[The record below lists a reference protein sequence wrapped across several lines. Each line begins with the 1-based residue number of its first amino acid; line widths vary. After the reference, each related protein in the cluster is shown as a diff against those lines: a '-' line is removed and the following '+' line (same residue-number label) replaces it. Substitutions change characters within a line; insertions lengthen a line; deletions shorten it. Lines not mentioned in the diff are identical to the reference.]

1 MRVLQL
7 HSYYQLR
14 GGEDAVVEAERELLV
29 AHGHDVRVHC
39 SNNAVMSEIGALRA
53 AARTVWSQHDHAAVT
68 RLLADWRPDVVHIHN
83 TFQAM
88 SPSVIWAAARAG
100 VPVVQTLHNFRLIC
114 PQAMLLRQDAVCED
128 CVGHVP
134 WRGVVRACYR
144 QSRLQTAVLASTVVL
159 HRAVGTYDRH
169 VARFIALSD
178 FSRRKL
184 IEGGLDGSRIVVK
197 PNFYETDLMP
207 SFEGRRG
214 GLFVGRLSREK
225 GIEVLMQAAG
235 THGMQ
240 GVTVIGDGPAY
251 ADAVA
256 ACFGAHWL
264 GFQPLSSVVAR
275 MQQSAFLVLPSICY
289 ENFPRTIVE
298 AYACGLPVI
307 ASAMGAMAELV
318 EDGVTGLL
326 FEPGHAQALA
336 ERVAWAHAHPE
347 AMQRMGEV
355 AFQRYQQRYRAHIN
369 HEQLLGIYS
378 EAVAHVAETRGATH
392 G

>member
-14 GGEDAVVEAERELLV
+14 GGEDAVVEAERELLL
-29 AHGHDVRVHC
+29 AHGHEVRVHC
-39 SNNAVMSEIGALRA
+39 SNNALMSDIGPLRA
-53 AARTVWSQHDHAAVT
+53 AARTVWSRDEHAAVA
-68 RLLADWRPDVVHIHN
+68 RLLADWRPEVVHIHN

-128 CVGHVP
+128 CVGHLP
-134 WRGVVRACYR
+134 WRGVLRACYR
-144 QSRLQTAVLASTVVL
+144 QSHLQTAVLASTVVL

-184 IEGGLDGSRIVVK
+184 IEGGLDGSRIAVK
-197 PNFYETDLMP
+197 PNFYEADAAP
-207 SFEGRRG
+207 VFDGRVG
-214 GLFVGRLSREK
+214 GVFVGRLSREK
-225 GIEVLMQAAG
+225 GIEVLMAAARE
-235 THGMQ
+235 HGMR

-251 ADAVA
+251 AEAVS
-256 ACFGAHWL
+256 ACFGPGWL
-264 GFQPLSSVVAR
+264 GFQPLSEVVSR
-275 MQQSAFLVLPSICY
+275 MQQAAFLVLPSICY

-298 AYACGLPVI
+298 AYASGLPVI

-326 FEPGHAQALA
+326 FEPGNARALA
-336 ERVAWAHAHPE
+336 ERVAWAQAHPE
-347 AMQRMGEV
+347 AMRRMGE
-355 AFQRYQQRYRAHIN
+355 AAHRRYQQRYRAQTN
-369 HEQLLGIYS
+369 HDQLLDIYRQ
-378 EAVAHVAETRGATH
+378 AVTHTATAKGATH

>member
-14 GGEDAVVEAERELLV
+14 GGEDAVVEAERDLL
-29 AHGHDVRVHC
+29 ASRGHEVRVHC
-39 SNNAVMSEIGALRA
+39 SNNAVMSEIGPLRA
-53 AARTVWSQHDHAAVT
+53 AARTVWSAQDHAAVT
-68 RLLADWRPDVVHIHN
+68 RVLAEWRPDVVHIHN

-114 PQAMLLRQDAVCED
+114 PQAMLLRQEAVCED
-128 CVGHVP
+128 CVGHLP

-159 HRAVGTYDRH
+159 HRAAGTYGRH

-184 IEGGLDGSRIVVK
+184 IEGGLDGERIAVK
-197 PNFYETDLMP
+197 PNFYETDETPL
-207 SFEGRRG
+207 FEGRHG

-225 GIEVLMQAAG
+225 GVEVLMRAAREQ
-235 THGMQ
+235 GMQ
-240 GVTVIGDGPAY
+240 GITVIGDGPEY
-251 ADAVA
+251 AQSVSD
-256 ACFGAHWL
+256 CFGAGWL
-264 GFQPLSSVVAR
+264 GFQPLDEVVAKMR
-275 MQQSAFLVLPSICY
+275 RAAFLVLPSICY

-326 FEPGHAQALA
+326 FEPGDAQALA
-336 ERVAWAHAHPE
+336 ARVAWAQAHPQ
-347 AMQRMGEV
+347 AMQRMGEA
-355 AFQRYQQRYRAHIN
+355 AFQRYQQRYRAQTN
-369 HEQLLGIYS
+369 HDQLIDIYGQ
-378 EAVAHVAETRGATH
+378 AMAHVASGGKAAH